1 MYQKNLERKAVNFKL
16 CALARDEST
25 DTTDMAQLVI
35 FIRGTDNEYN
45 VTEEMAS
52 LVSLKDITTSPH
64 LYETVKNTF
73 KQFSL
78 TFVNIFGEATDGTL
92 MMAGKKRDLQN

>member
-45 VTEEMAS
+45 VTEEMPS
-52 LVSLKDITTSPH
+52 LVPLKDTTKSH
-64 LYETVKNTF
+64 ILYESVQITLKL
-73 KQFSL
+73 FSL
-78 TFVNIFGEATDGTL
+78 SFVNISATAIDGAPVMRL
-92 MMAGKKRDLQN
+92 AASKDW